1 MPGGDQ
7 TGPRGMGP
15 LTGWG
20 RGDCGG
26 RPVGRGRGFGRG
38 RGAGRGFRR
47 GFRGADRAG
56 WMGFG
61 EFGTTAQERRWLE
74 NEVAVLESELESVRA
89 RLGEL
94 HDGGSDSQ
102 RGSAG

>member
-1 MPGGDQ
+1 
-7 TGPRGMGP
+7 
-15 LTGWG
+15 
-20 RGDCGG
+20 
-26 RPVGRGRGFGRG
+26 
-38 RGAGRGFRR
+38 
-47 GFRGADRAG
+47 
-56 WMGFG
+56 MGFG